1 VHPVSRQPF
10 VTPRTEREI
19 ERAVTH
25 PDLDYE
31 LHRAAKHRWAYNP
44 STGLYARPEERRA
57 HVNRRNGGLTGTYTE
72 LIYSNPLA
80 FTAKNTFTAEFQIN
94 DQGANTG
101 PPPALP
107 AWYFLPSGAR
117 GKTLRIVARGIQLG
131 TGSTPPTWIL
141 TFRLNP
147 VVTPANP
154 PTGPI
159 IGALPGATTMTG
171 TTTANTLWEAEL
183 DVQLTLEGAPGNNST
198 LRGLGMWSSP
208 RGFTSPFFAELFGG
222 GASPGTVATFDLSLL
237 NTLTVGMTCGTSL
250 AANQMQL
257 LQLLVMGLN

>member
-1 VHPVSRQPF
+1 MMNVVVGQR
-10 VTPRTEREI
+10 RTQADL

-25 PDLDYE
+25 LDLDYE
-31 LHRAAKHRWAYNP
+31 VERAKRHRWTRDP
-44 STGLYARPEERRA
+44 MTGLHLPYAHR
-57 HVNRRNGGLTGTYTE
+57 HSGLTGTYCE

-107 AWYFLPSGAR
+107 AWFFMPGQAR
-117 GKTLRIVARGIQLG
+117 GKTLRIVARGLQLG
-131 TGSTPPTWIL
+131 TGSTPPTWAI

-147 VVTPANP
+147 TVTPANP

-159 IGALPGATTMTG
+159 IGISPAITG
-171 TTTANTLWEAEL
+171 TTVASTIWEAEL
-183 DVQLTLEGAPGNNST
+183 DVQLTIEGAPGNNST
-198 LRGLGMWSSP
+198 LRGLGLW
-208 RGFTSPFFAELFGG
+208 TSPQGFASPFGG
-222 GASPGTVATFDLSLL
+222 SLSGGSINSAGTVATFDLSLL

-257 LQLLVMGLN
+257 LQLLVMGMN